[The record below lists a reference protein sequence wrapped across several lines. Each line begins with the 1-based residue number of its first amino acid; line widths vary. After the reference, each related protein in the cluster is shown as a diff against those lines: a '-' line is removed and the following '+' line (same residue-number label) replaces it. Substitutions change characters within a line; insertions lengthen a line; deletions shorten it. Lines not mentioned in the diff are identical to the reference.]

1 MADRHA
7 DVHGGLPTPGAPMAP
22 EGVAHAHGEAQHGSR
37 KTYVIVGV
45 ILSII
50 TAVEVAVFYI
60 EALKSV
66 LIPVLLV
73 LSLVKFVTVVEFF
86 MHLKYDNRIFSRV
99 FFGPLMLAV
108 LVVVG
113 MIMLFKVI
121 PKYAW

>member
-1 MADRHA
+1 MADGHA
-7 DVHGGLPTPGAPMAP
+7 DIHGGLPTPAAPMHPDGMLHAP
-22 EGVAHAHGEAQHGSR
+22 GEVQHGSR

-45 ILSII
+45 ILSVI

-60 EALKSV
+60 DALKSV
-66 LIPVLLV
+66 LIPILLV

>member
-1 MADRHA
+1 MPSEGMAH
-7 DVHGGLPTPGAPMAP
+7 V
-22 EGVAHAHGEAQHGSR
+22 HGEAHHGSR